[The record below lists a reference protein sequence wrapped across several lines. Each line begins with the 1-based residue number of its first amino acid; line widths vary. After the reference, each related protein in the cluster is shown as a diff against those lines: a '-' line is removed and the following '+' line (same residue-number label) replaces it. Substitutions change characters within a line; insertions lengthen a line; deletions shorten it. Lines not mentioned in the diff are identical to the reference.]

1 LDPKSR
7 KYMPPK
13 GVSLSY
19 GEITLLKYWID
30 NGMNSDLKVTDQE
43 IPGEIQE
50 VLESTYGLSTK
61 KKALYEK
68 MNVDAPSEETLD
80 ELRAQ
85 GFRVSALSEENNF
98 LEVVANGKLKRE
110 NLEALSSI
118 ENQITWLDLGET
130 AIEDSWLEIVAGFPN
145 LTRLLLD
152 NNPITDRGTIP
163 LKSLE
168 NLESINL
175 YNTAVGDST
184 LNLLATLPNLQSVY
198 LWKTKVSKDL
208 VAKLSEEN
216 PKLMVDLGLVEE
228 EKKSN

>member
-1 LDPKSR
+1 
-7 KYMPPK
+7 MPPK

-30 NGMNSDLKVTDQE
+30 NGMSSNLKVTDQE

-50 VLESTYGLSTK
+50 LLESTFGLSTK

-68 MNVDAPSEETLD
+68 IQVAAASEQTL
-80 ELRAQ
+80 EEVRKQ
-85 GFRVSALSEENNF
+85 GFRVSTLSEENNF
-98 LEVVANGKLKRE
+98 LEVVAIKKLTKENMEVLSEIGK
-110 NLEALSSI
+110 
-118 ENQITWLDLGET
+118 QITWLDLGEA

-152 NNPITDRGTIP
+152 NNPISDRGTIP
-163 LKSLE
+163 LDKLE

-184 LNLLATLPNLQSVY
+184 LSLLSTLPSLQSAY
-198 LWKTKVSKDL
+198 LWKTKVSKEL
-208 VAKLSEEN
+208 VEKLSEEN
-216 PKLMVDLGLVEE
+216 PKLKVDLGFIVEE
-228 EKKSN
+228 KESK